1 MLIDTRKNLP
11 NETQKIFDTLRNGN
25 FIVDN
30 HPDKQQRR
38 LFGICEAYFDTLT
51 AYFQPLGY
59 DLERGDGYFLFYTQE
74 MNETTKEYRMNQ
86 LLAMLDLVELFI
98 GSFPN
103 FEVGWSGSPSELE
116 MSVKNDTT
124 RREQL
129 EKMRG
134 IRGKTL
140 LEKSNSVF
148 GAMVKYGCFIPLDD
162 KYNRYML
169 CSSYNYIKEFY
180 ESVVRINSVEEQED
194 EDL

>member
-1 MLIDTRKNLP
+1 MLIDAKKLP
-11 NETQKIFDTLRNGN
+11 NETQMIFDSLRNGN

-30 HPDKQQRR
+30 HPDTRQRR
-38 LFGICEAYFDTLT
+38 LFAICENYFDTLT

-59 DLERGDGYFLFYTQE
+59 DLERGDGYFLFYTQG

-86 LLAMLDLVELFI
+86 LLVMLDLVELLI
-98 GSFPN
+98 GSFPT
-103 FEVGWSGSPSELE
+103 FSVGWTGSPSELE
-116 MSVKNDTT
+116 MSVKNDTA

-129 EKMRG
+129 EKMRSAK
-134 IRGKTL
+134 GKTL

-148 GAMVKYGCFIPLDD
+148 NSMVKFGCFVPLDD

-194 EDL
+194 EEL